1 MTEDEGRLVSI
12 EELINEGP
20 SLLEPIDWHDL
31 LTGVPPAMRWL
42 CEPLLPEG
50 RHIALFGPPK
60 VGKSLFGLELAACLA
75 SGREMLGRTTPP
87 TRVLYLDDENH
98 RHFDI
103 RPRIEDMRFEA
114 TELENL
120 VYVDFPNIA
129 PLDTPR
135 GGEMLLA
142 EVEEHECKLV
152 ILDTLARFVEGAE
165 NSNDTWNDFY
175 RHTGMPLKKR
185 GVAMVRL
192 DHSGKDQAKGQRG
205 GSAKSGDVDAVWQ
218 MSIPKGATGVVQLFC
233 ASSRMPVP
241 AREIT
246 LAIETTPHLH
256 HKVIGGGVPLTPAEK
271 AAKKDSELAELLD
284 AEGIPDGLSVRK
296 TRDALATRGIRK
308 SKDSVGRAIKIRNE
322 DHGHLPVSS
331 PIDDIEGEAAAE
343 WVDGFGEPDWD
354 NQPPGSDWDDANFQP
369 GDDKS
374 VPGTDQGHSFR
385 WLSLDDLGTHRGR
398 CTRRYE
404 TAGR

>member
-1 MTEDEGRLVSI
+1 MSEDDGRLVSF
-12 EELINEGP
+12 EELVSEGA

-31 LTGVPPAMRWL
+31 LGGAPPAMRWL

-75 SGREMLGRTTPP
+75 SGREFLGRTAPP
-87 TRVLYLDDENH
+87 IRVLYLDDENH

-103 RPRIEDMRFEA
+103 RPRIKDMCFEA
-114 TELENL
+114 MELENL

-129 PLDTPR
+129 PLDTAR

-142 EVEEHECKLV
+142 EVEEHGCELV

-175 RHTGMPLKKR
+175 RYSGMPLKKR

-205 GSAKSGDVDAVWQ
+205 GSAKSGDVDSVWR
-218 MSIPKGATGVVQLFC
+218 MSSAKEDSRILKLSC
-233 ASSRMPVP
+233 ESSRMPIP

-246 LAIETTPHLH
+246 LAIETKPHLH

-271 AAKKDSELAELLD
+271 AAKQDAELANLLD
-284 AEGIPDGLSVRK
+284 AEGIPDGLSVRN
-296 TRDALATRGIRK
+296 TRDALATRGIPK
-308 SKDSVGRAIKIRNE
+308 GKDSVGRAIKIRNE
-322 DHGHLPVSS
+322 RETPVLVTT
-331 PIDDIEGEAAAE
+331 DKENVEDETATE
-343 WVDGFGEPDWD
+343 WVGGFGVPGWD

-385 WLSLDDLGTHRGR
+385 WLSLDDLGTNQGR
-398 CTRRYE
+398 RTRRYE
-404 TAGR
+404 TAGS

>member
-1 MTEDEGRLVSI
+1 MTEDEGLLVSI

-75 SGREMLGRTTPP
+75 SGREFLGRTAPP
-87 TRVLYLDDENH
+87 IRVLYLDDENH

-103 RPRIEDMRFEA
+103 RPRIKDMCFA
-114 TELENL
+114 PMELEHL
-120 VYVDFPNIA
+120 FYVDFPNIA
-129 PLDTPR
+129 PLDTAR

-142 EVEEHECKLV
+142 EVEEHGCELV
-152 ILDTLARFVEGAE
+152 ILDTLARFVEGSE

-175 RHTGMPLKKR
+175 RYTGMPLKKQ

-218 MSIPKGATGVVQLFC
+218 MFIPKEPGRVVQLSC
-233 ASSRMPVP
+233 VSSRMPVP

-246 LAIETTPHLH
+246 LAIETKPRLRHR
-256 HKVIGGGVPLTPAEK
+256 VIGGGVPLTPAEK
-271 AAKKDSELAELLD
+271 AAKQDAELANLLD

-296 TRDALATRGIRK
+296 TRDALATRGFRK
-308 SKDSVGRAIKIRNE
+308 GKDSVGRAIKIRNE
-322 DHGHLPVSS
+322 RETPVLVTTEKENV
-331 PIDDIEGEAAAE
+331 EGEVAAE
-343 WVDGFGEPDWD
+343 WVDGFGEPGWD
-354 NQPPGSDWDDANFQP
+354 NQPPGFAWDDGSHQP
-369 GDDKS
+369 GDGES
-374 VPGTDQGHSFR
+374 VPGSDEGHSFR
-385 WLSLDDLGTHRGR
+385 WLSLDDLGTNRGR

>member
-1 MTEDEGRLVSI
+1 
-12 EELINEGP
+12 
-20 SLLEPIDWHDL
+20 
-31 LTGVPPAMRWL
+31 
-42 CEPLLPEG
+42 
-50 RHIALFGPPK
+50 
-60 VGKSLFGLELAACLA
+60 
-75 SGREMLGRTTPP
+75 
-87 TRVLYLDDENH
+87 
-98 RHFDI
+98 
-103 RPRIEDMRFEA
+103 
-114 TELENL
+114 
-120 VYVDFPNIA
+120 VDFPNIA
-129 PLDTPR
+129 PLDTAR

-142 EVEEHECKLV
+142 EVEEHECELV
-152 ILDTLARFVEGAE
+152 ILDTLARFVEGSE

-175 RHTGMPLKKR
+175 RYTGMPLKKQ

-218 MSIPKGATGVVQLFC
+218 MFIPKEPGRVVQLSC
-233 ASSRMPVP
+233 VSSRMPVP

-246 LAIETTPHLH
+246 LAIETTPRLH
-256 HKVIGGGVPLTPAEK
+256 HRVIGGGVPLTPTEK
-271 AAKKDSELAELLD
+271 AAKQDAELANLLD

-296 TRDALATRGIRK
+296 TRDALATRGFRK
-308 SKDSVGRAIKIRNE
+308 GKDSVGRAIKIRNE
-322 DHGHLPVSS
+322 RETPVLATTEKENVE
-331 PIDDIEGEAAAE
+331 DETAAE
-343 WVDGFGEPDWD
+343 WVDGFEEPDWD

-398 CTRRYE
+398 CTRGYE

>member
-75 SGREMLGRTTPP
+75 SGREILGRTAPP
-87 TRVLYLDDENH
+87 IRVLYLDDENH

-343 WVDGFGEPDWD
+343 WVDGFEEPDWD
-354 NQPPGSDWDDANFQP
+354 EQSPTPNWDDTNFQP
-369 GDDKS
+369 GDGKS
-374 VPGTDQGHSFR
+374 VPGSDEGHPFR
-385 WLSLDDLGTHRGR
+385 WLSLDDLGTQRGR
-398 CTRRYE
+398 CTRHYE

>member
-75 SGREMLGRTTPP
+75 SGREFLGRTAPP
-87 TRVLYLDDENH
+87 ICVLYLDDENH

-103 RPRIEDMRFEA
+103 RPRIKDMCFEA
-114 TELENL
+114 MELENL

-129 PLDTPR
+129 PLDTAR

-142 EVEEHECKLV
+142 EVEEHGCELV

-322 DHGHLPVSS
+322 RETPVLATTEKENVE
-331 PIDDIEGEAAAE
+331 DETAAE

-374 VPGTDQGHSFR
+374 VPGTDQGHPFR

-398 CTRRYE
+398 CTRHYE